1 MPTSKK
7 TSSQAR
13 SSVLRSFSS
22 RHIGLRDNERDEILN
37 DLGYSTCEAFIK
49 DVVPK
54 DILNNSPL
62 KIEEGISEEKAL
74 QELKLIAS
82 KNTLHHSFIGQGYY
96 NTLTPTVILRNVF
109 ENPGWYTSYTP
120 YQPEIS
126 QGRLEALINFQTMV
140 SDLTGLDISNAS
152 LLDEATAAA
161 EAMTLAKR
169 VSKSKSNNF
178 FVDDLCF
185 PQTIK
190 VIQTRAKPLDINI
203 IVGPSTACK
212 KEDYFGA
219 IFQYP
224 NSEGNIN
231 SFSEEISYSK
241 EKNAVVILAT
251 DLLALCLLKTPG
263 ELEADIA
270 IGTSQRFGVP
280 MGYGGPHAAFMSVK
294 EEFKRFLPGRLVGA
308 SIDQKGKVAYRLALQ
323 TREQHIR
330 REKATSNI
338 CTAQALLA
346 IMAGF
351 YAVYHGP
358 EGLKAIAR
366 KVNDKTTKLAQLLK
380 AKNYSLK
387 SEHFFDTLV
396 IDSGSETASLVEAAS
411 DKGINLRKINEDLI
425 GISLDESVDDEVF
438 KNILSIFSIK
448 SPEKNN
454 AVMTSIP
461 EDLSRTSNY
470 LQHPVFNKYH
480 SETEMLRYIKRLYE
494 KDIALDRAMIPL
506 GSCTMKLNATSEM
519 LPVSWP
525 EFSSIHPFAPESQVL
540 GYKKLIKELEQQL
553 ATITGYSEISL
564 QPNAGSQ
571 GEYAGLLAIAAY
583 HESKGDKARNIC
595 LIPMSSHGTN
605 PASAQ
610 MVGLKVVAI
619 DCDKEG
625 NIDLNDLKRKAN
637 EYSDNL
643 SSIMITYPSTHGV
656 FETNVREVCNIVHK
670 HGGQVYID
678 GANLNAMVGLCYPGE
693 FGGDVSHLNLHK
705 TFCIPHGGGGPGV
718 GPIGVADHLKDFLP
732 GNHVEESSVGPVS
745 ATEWGSASI
754 LPISW
759 MYIKM
764 MGASGLKKATESAIL
779 NANYIAHRLKGHY
792 EVLYKGENSLVAHEC
807 IIDLRNLK
815 ESADIDVEDIA
826 KRLID
831 YGFHAPTMSW
841 PVVGTLMIEPTE
853 SESKAELDRFCEA
866 MIGIRKEIKRIE
878 TGDLDKEDN
887 MLKNAPHSA
896 EQVTDDNWEH
906 SYSRSEAAYPVES
919 LRADKYWCPVSRVDN
934 AYGDRNL
941 VCSCPSMEELY

>member
-1 MPTSKK
+1 ME
-7 TSSQAR
+7 SQW
-13 SSVLRSFSS
+13 V
-22 RHIGLRDNERDEILN
+22 
-37 DLGYSTCEAFIK
+37 
-49 DVVPK
+49 
-54 DILNNSPL
+54 
-62 KIEEGISEEKAL
+62 
-74 QELKLIAS
+74 
-82 KNTLHHSFIGQGYY
+82 
-96 NTLTPTVILRNVF
+96 
-109 ENPGWYTSYTP
+109 
-120 YQPEIS
+120 
-126 QGRLEALINFQTMV
+126 
-140 SDLTGLDISNAS
+140 
-152 LLDEATAAA
+152 TA
-161 EAMTLAKR
+161 
-169 VSKSKSNNF
+169 
-178 FVDDLCF
+178 
-185 PQTIK
+185 
-190 VIQTRAKPLDINI
+190 
-203 IVGPSTACK
+203 
-212 KEDYFGA
+212 
-219 IFQYP
+219 
-224 NSEGNIN
+224 
-231 SFSEEISYSK
+231 
-241 EKNAVVILAT
+241 
-251 DLLALCLLKTPG
+251 
-263 ELEADIA
+263 
-270 IGTSQRFGVP
+270 
-280 MGYGGPHAAFMSVK
+280 
-294 EEFKRFLPGRLVGA
+294 EFKRFLPGRLVGA

-815 ESADIDVEDIA
+815 ESVGIDVEDIA

-887 MLKNAPHSA
+887 MLKNSPHSA